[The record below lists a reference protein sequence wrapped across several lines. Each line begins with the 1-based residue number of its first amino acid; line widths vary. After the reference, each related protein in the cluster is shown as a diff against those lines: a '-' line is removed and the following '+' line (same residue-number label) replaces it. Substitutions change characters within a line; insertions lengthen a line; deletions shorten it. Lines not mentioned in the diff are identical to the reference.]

1 MKSKRNSQGE
11 SGYPVEKKKRD
22 TGMSPDVIVL
32 VHDRIHELNVIPGRH
47 VFIGQR
53 DRLKRDVLWLI
64 DNCQWLLPL
73 VREGEWEFRYDL
85 RDVIGELKA
94 FKDDNLLEENPVLL
108 LSPDR
113 SDRFATLLSH
123 LSNLFPSD
131 FDGELV
137 LGEMRERVFH
147 LQRHWTMMRNAIRQ
161 VRDSNGLCHLRKIIE
176 GMGGAVTVKEWSIQ
190 EPVIELD

>member
-1 MKSKRNSQGE
+1 MKFKRHSQGE
-11 SGYPVEKKKRD
+11 SGRPVKKKRD
-22 TGMSPDVIVL
+22 TSMSPDVIVL
-32 VHDRIHELNVIPGRH
+32 IHDQIHELNVIPRRR
-47 VFIGQR
+47 VFIGQT

-137 LGEMRERVFH
+137 LGEIRQRVFH
-147 LQRHWTMMRNAIRQ
+147 LQRNWTMMRNAI
-161 VRDSNGLCHLRKIIE
+161 
-176 GMGGAVTVKEWSIQ
+176 
-190 EPVIELD
+190 

>member
-1 MKSKRNSQGE
+1 MLTDERSAISEAKHANGIHLGE
-11 SGYPVEKKKRD
+11 AW
-22 TGMSPDVIVL
+22 
-32 VHDRIHELNVIPGRH
+32 NC
-47 VFIGQR
+47 GQT
-53 DRLKRDVLWLI
+53 
-64 DNCQWLLPL
+64 
-73 VREGEWEFRYDL
+73 
-85 RDVIGELKA
+85 
-94 FKDDNLLEENPVLL
+94 
-108 LSPDR
+108 PDR

-137 LGEMRERVFH
+137 LGEMRQRVFH
-147 LQRHWTMMRNAIRQ
+147 LQRHWTMMRNVIRQ